1 MSYKLKSVNGEVEA
15 IMKCGS
21 AFTKVSYPVGKCE
34 GIIAMAKSVES
45 SDRFPGYEICTNGG
59 EFYFAGKFTADKPS
73 KAEKTEEVKKP
84 VTTAKKKKV

>member
-34 GIIAMAKSVES
+34 GLIATAKSVES
-45 SDRFPGYEICTNGG
+45 SDRFPGYAICTNGG
-59 EFYFAGKFTADKPS
+59 EFYFAGTFKADKE
-73 KAEKTEEVKKP
+73 AEVKPKKT
-84 VTTAKKKKV
+84 TTATKKKKA